1 MPDVAEQT
9 EAADMLMVL
18 KLQKGENELDPQA
31 QIWFERA
38 AGSRRATWITADP
51 LNFKP
56 RWDRLKLRRNFFTER
71 VISEWKRILVDVKQK
86 PTAASFK
93 AAYAKH

>member
-1 MPDVAEQT
+1 MGWT
-9 EAADMLMVL
+9 HRHRYGLR
-18 KLQKGENELDPQA
+18 GST
-31 QIWFERA
+31 
-38 AGSRRATWITADP
+38 SRRATWITADP

-93 AAYAKH
+93 AAYAKHRETTTHPAAYETG